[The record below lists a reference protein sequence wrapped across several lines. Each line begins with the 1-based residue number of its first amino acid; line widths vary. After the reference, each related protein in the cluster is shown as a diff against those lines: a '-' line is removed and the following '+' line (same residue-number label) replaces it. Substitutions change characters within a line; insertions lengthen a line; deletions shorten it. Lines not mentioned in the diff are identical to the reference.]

1 MNATVCG
8 FKPQPLFLLL
18 LDWKVMLWDCDLV

>member
-1 MNATVCG
+1 MNAAVG
-8 FKPQPLFLLL
+8 VSSRGRFFLLM